1 MYFEATSPLAL
12 VYYTPMALYIVVKTG
27 EKAGLYFE
35 IKANLK
41 FGRRNADFLLEG
53 KAASSQHAQIKQIST
68 HEYVLVDLKSKNGIK
83 INGLREYEVLLRPGL
98 QFTLGSTT
106 FEVVEKGGEAQPPSS
121 PPPPPPPPET
131 HVNRSPNSST
141 QVTSA
146 IDTAIDESTLLTKS
160 ILDHTASVRRKVRNN
175 DLAAPPPLA
184 PPLPPLSNVKPS
196 APRQDSTENLDE
208 SKFLDI
214 VVNESW
220 YEVLENFATSTL
232 PQIKNSPQKVAPFN
246 PGLRLQFLRGVQVNT
261 EWILGYGPRLVGAD
275 EYDLT
280 IFEPEAPANCFQ
292 LLPTNLGVNFKT
304 SHPDKVLYNG
314 RSLQEALVKQG
325 DKITIGNTLIRIEF
339 IE

>member
-106 FEVVEKGGEAQPPSS
+106 FEVVEKGGDPPS
-121 PPPPPPPPET
+121 PPPPPET

-160 ILDHTASVRRKVRNN
+160 IPDHTAPARRKVKNN
-175 DLAAPPPLA
+175 KAA

-196 APRQDSTENLDE
+196 VPQQDPSENLDE